1 MNWRLRPGQSLRT
14 LGGDDE
20 SVIFNDHSGETH
32 LLSAVAV
39 SLLEHLRKGPADFF
53 GICAALETAWEFES
67 SGELQRVVV
76 SLTDE
81 LGALGLIEPS
91 LP

>member
-1 MNWRLRPGQSLRT
+1 MTSRLSLT
-14 LGGDDE
+14 
-20 SVIFNDHSGETH
+20 II
-32 LLSAVAV
+32 
-39 SLLEHLRKGPADFF
+39 PALD
-53 GICAALETAWEFES
+53 TAWEFES